1 MFTFTEEHLRA
12 MFELAQF
19 EIPQDEIV
27 FFGLRGVSPVD
38 ANSGFAESH
47 RVVEKG
53 VDFLHMR
60 CTIGQWRPGS
70 GIALHPGSTVPHLSG
85 VQSRVANNG
94 DGVNMLAT
102 CYLTKLTGSSDHR
115 YVKGDHGI
123 TSSLGPHR
131 AFRNAAKL
139 PIWRTGDDSDYE
151 GDDRLLYQAAFD
163 NLHCARRIDQN
174 TPKFSSLGCQ
184 VVAGLPGG
192 PTATPGGE
200 KGAWKA
206 FIEVAYGVSQLR
218 FSYALFNEGEAM
230 RTAVLGAESRA
241 PTVRFGSTGE
251 LAMHVQKGLIAKGF
265 DIGDAGADGI
275 IGFQTLRA
283 VRDVQLAAFGAS
295 EVDLVVGP
303 MTADSIGIDWPVS
316 GSEADQDRGDGGPDA
331 TPDRGSID
339 MVEAEDDA
347 DIETR
352 LPPAA
357 VPTFEVETHREQ
369 RGNGRFRWVFD
380 DPGDGTRRLLGSEA
394 NFGGFAGM
402 ARLRGFNAEKA
413 PTYSHA
419 DWLDAHGAW
428 AALIEPT
435 GEGESHNSF
444 TCLNSYDRA
453 AFTFGFYQLA
463 AHTPNDNLV
472 LLFRKLLATDEAAI
486 YFPDLAL
493 SGGKVHLRDAGNLR
507 PLEGAQDRRDGENRP
522 REQGAFMEYLNANM
536 KDVDAAERR
545 AASRLI
551 HWACHSE
558 THRRIQV
565 DVAVALAKK
574 KVARIAQ
581 RVAQHGTS
589 LDERPMPVV
598 AMALDILHNGRGGR
612 MTFVRIADALKAP
625 DPLPELAKIGRTG
638 TFADRIDRV
647 ASRAG
652 SLLGKGAFGRLRYNS
667 AANDFL

>member
-1 MFTFTEEHLRA
+1 MFLFTEDHLKA
-12 MFELAQF
+12 MFELSQF
-19 EIPQDEIV
+19 EVPEDEIL

-38 ANSGFAESH
+38 PGGGFAESH

-102 CYLTKLTGSSDHR
+102 CFLTKLIGSSDHR

-163 NLHCARRIDQN
+163 NLHCARRIDPN
-174 TPKFSSLGCQ
+174 TPNFSSLGCQ

-192 PTATPGGE
+192 RTSDPGGE

-206 FIEVAYGVSQLR
+206 FIEAAYGVPQRR
-218 FSYALFNEGEAM
+218 FRYALFNEGEAM
-230 RTAVLGAESRA
+230 RTATLGQESRS
-241 PTVRFGSTGE
+241 PTVRFGSTGD
-251 LAMHVQKGLIAKGF
+251 LARRVQAGLIEMGF

-283 VRDVQLAAFGAS
+283 VRDVQLSAFGHS

-303 MTADSIGIDWPVS
+303 MTADAIGIDWPS
-316 GSEADQDRGDGGPDA
+316 PGSEADQERGDGELGP

-339 MVEAEDDA
+339 LVEADDDA
-347 DIETR
+347 DVETR
-352 LPPAA
+352 PPPPAA
-357 VPTFEVETHREQ
+357 PPFEVETVRE
-369 RGNGRFRWVFD
+369 RRSNGKFRWVFE
-380 DPGDGTRRLLGSEA
+380 DPEHGTRRLLGSEA
-394 NFGGFAGM
+394 GFGGFAGM
-402 ARLRGFNAEKA
+402 ARLRGFKAENAPLYA
-413 PTYSHA
+413 HA
-419 DWLDAHGAW
+419 DWLDEHGPW

-444 TCLNSYDRA
+444 TCMNSYDRA

-472 LLFRKLLATDEAAI
+472 LLFRKLLATDEAPV

-493 SGGKVHLRDAGNLR
+493 SGGKVHLRDAGALR
-507 PLEGAQDRRDGENRP
+507 SLEGSQDRRDGKNRS
-522 REQGAFMEYLNANM
+522 REQGAFMEYLNADMN
-536 KDVDAAERR
+536 DVDVAERR

-551 HWACHSE
+551 HWACNSK

-565 DVAVALAKK
+565 EVAVALAKK

-589 LDERPMPVV
+589 LDGRPMPVV

-612 MTFVRIADALKAP
+612 TTFVRIADALKAP
-625 DPLPELAKIGRTG
+625 DPLPELSKIGRSRA
-638 TFADRIDRV
+638 FADRIDRV

-652 SLLGKGAFGRLRYNS
+652 SLLGQGVFGRLRYEAGS
-667 AANDFL
+667 NDFR